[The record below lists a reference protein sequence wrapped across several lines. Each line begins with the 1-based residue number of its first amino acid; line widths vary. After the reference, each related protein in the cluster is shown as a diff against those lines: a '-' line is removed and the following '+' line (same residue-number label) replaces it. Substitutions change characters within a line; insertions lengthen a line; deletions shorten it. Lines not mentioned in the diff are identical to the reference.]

1 MSSVVRI
8 VLTDG
13 ASIIASCELTEG
25 LVRGRTTMV
34 TLTDDEAVERVPVG
48 AVAEIEPW
56 DSQMPMS
63 ANTSVYRFAT
73 FP

>member
-1 MSSVVRI
+1 
-8 VLTDG
+8 
-13 ASIIASCELTEG
+13 
-25 LVRGRTTMV
+25 MV
-34 TLTDDEAVERVPVG
+34 TLTHDEAVERVPIG
-48 AVAEIEPW
+48 AVAAILPW